1 MSMNGDGHGDMDM
14 ALDLNL
20 HQENKNGASDSVV
33 LGQDTNDNDDDDDMA
48 DLIDW
53 FKKEQQRVQE
63 EIRML
68 REQGQEPVALVA
80 FCEMLQKQ
88 IKSLE
93 MEDMIEKTATLSV

>member
-1 MSMNGDGHGDMDM
+1 MDMD
-14 ALDLNL
+14 LDLNL
-20 HQENKNGASDSVV
+20 HQENKNGASDIVV
-33 LGQDTNDNDDDDDMA
+33 LGQDTNDNDDDDMA

>member
-1 MSMNGDGHGDMDM
+1 MSANLEGDMDVDM
-14 ALDLNL
+14 DSDPKDLHPNNQ
-20 HQENKNGASDSVV
+20 HGASDSVTM
-33 LGQDTNDNDDDDDMA
+33 GQDTNDNDDDDMA

-53 FKKEQQRVQE
+53 FKKEVQRIQE

-88 IKSLE
+88 INSLE
-93 MEDMIEKTATLSV
+93 MEYVMEKTATLSV